1 MIRNLKALG
10 LALVAVLAM
19 GAVVGSATASAASF
33 HSEKE
38 TTILTGTSVG
48 NHVFSS
54 GSLAV
59 TCTHAT
65 FKGTSKGTGSAGNFT
80 TSTLTLHPTYEG
92 CSDNVFGGTDTVDT
106 TGCNYVFNATTNGTG
121 HLPSNIECTAGYSI
135 KVTAPGCTL
144 SFGEQNTTGGVKNT
158 NESSGTTR
166 DSKTVA
172 TVTATFT
179 KSGELCFLVSGTS
192 GLYSGTTTLKGYV
205 DNGVTGNIDETEGA
219 APGKDT
225 TATYSEGAQVGIWWE

>member
-19 GAVVGSATASAASF
+19 GAVVGGASASAATF

-38 TTILTGTSVG
+38 TTILTGANVG

-59 TCTHAT
+59 TCTGAT
-65 FKGTSKGTGSAGNFT
+65 FAGTSKGTGSAGNFT
-80 TSTLTLHPTYEG
+80 ASTLTLHPTYTG

-106 TGCNYVFNATTNGTG
+106 TGCNYVFSATTNGTG
-121 HLPSNIECTAGYSI
+121 HLPSDIECTEGYKI

-144 SFGEQNTTGGVKNT
+144 EFGTQTTTGGVKNT
-158 NESSGTTR
+158 NEGSGTSR

-172 TVTATFT
+172 TVTATFS
-179 KSGELCFLVSGTS
+179 KNGSLCFLVSGTT
-192 GLYSGTTTLKGYV
+192 GVYSGTTTLKGYE
-205 DNGVTGNIDETEGA
+205 DNGVSGPIDEVEGA
-219 APGKDT
+219 APGTDKT
-225 TATYSEGAQVGIWWE
+225 TVYTEGNQVGVWWE